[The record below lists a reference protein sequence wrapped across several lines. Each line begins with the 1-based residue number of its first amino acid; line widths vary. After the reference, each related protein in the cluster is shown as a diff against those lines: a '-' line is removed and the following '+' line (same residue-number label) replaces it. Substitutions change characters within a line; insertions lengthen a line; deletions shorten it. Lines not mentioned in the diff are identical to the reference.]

1 MAIRSFRCADTEALF
16 GLVRVAR
23 LAGVERPALRKL
35 KQIDLARIKE
45 VMVRPVIVDGRNLYE
60 AQRMVAEKVS
70 AAMAAQTELAL
81 GAMSGSPHAGATKA
95 MALYRRRVRA
105 NRRRLAREV

>member
-1 MAIRSFRCADTEALF
+1 MFDPNPWFKLSIEAFWL
-16 GLVRVAR
+16 GAESSQVVALR
-23 LAGVERPALRKL
+23 MMKLAGGGAG
-35 KQIDLARIKE
+35 AAA
-45 VMVRPVIVDGRNLYE
+45 E

-81 GAMSGSPHAGATKA
+81 GVISGSPHAGPTKA

-105 NRRRLAREV
+105 NRRRLTREV

>member
-1 MAIRSFRCADTEALF
+1 MFNSNPWLKLSMDAFWLGAESSQVVAL
-16 GLVRVAR
+16 RMMK
-23 LAGVERPALRKL
+23 LAGGGAG
-35 KQIDLARIKE
+35 AAA
-45 VMVRPVIVDGRNLYE
+45 E

-70 AAMAAQTELAL
+70 AAMAAQTEPAL
-81 GAMSGSPHAGATKA
+81 GAMGGSPHAGATKA